1 MRSWIYLLLAIGAEV
16 IGTTSMKLAA
26 THAPVAGM
34 LLMYGMIGL
43 SYFFLAL
50 AVKRVP
56 VGVAYALWEGIGIVL
71 ITAVSVAWLG
81 ESIGLYKAVALGVM
95 IAGILLIK
103 SGTRNASG
111 TPAQP
116 RGEAVTC
123 CP

>member
-26 THAPVAGM
+26 IHAPVAGL

-81 ESIGLYKAVALGVM
+81 ESIGLYKAVGLGVM

-103 SGTRNASG
+103 SGTHN
-111 TPAQP
+111 
-116 RGEAVTC
+116 GEASRTKAPGEAATC
-123 CP
+123 

>member
-1 MRSWIYLLLAIGAEV
+1 MRSWIYLLTAIFFEV
-16 IGTTSMKLAA
+16 VGTTSMSFANENN
-26 THAPVAGM
+26 PVLGH
-34 LLMYGMIGL
+34 LLMYGLIGL

-81 ESIGLYKAVALGVM
+81 ESLGLAKALGIGVM

-103 SGTRNASG
+103 FGTHSSTEPTRREVA
-111 TPAQP
+111 A
-116 RGEAVTC
+116 
-123 CP
+123 

>member
-16 IGTTSMKLAA
+16 IGTTDE
-26 THAPVAGM
+26 TGRHHAPVAGM

-81 ESIGLYKAVALGVM
+81 ESIGLYKAVGLGVM

-123 CP
+123 

>member
-56 VGVAYALWEGIGIVL
+56 SESPTPFGKAL
-71 ITAVSVAWLG
+71 
-81 ESIGLYKAVALGVM
+81 
-95 IAGILLIK
+95 
-103 SGTRNASG
+103 ASS
-111 TPAQP
+111 
-116 RGEAVTC
+116 
-123 CP
+123 

>member
-26 THAPVAGM
+26 THAPIAGM

-81 ESIGLYKAVALGVM
+81 ESIGLYKAVGLSVM

-103 SGTRNASG
+103 SGTRNAG
-111 TPAQP
+111 DTPAQP

-123 CP
+123 

>member
-26 THAPVAGM
+26 IHAPVAGL

-56 VGVAYALWEGIGIVL
+56 VGVAYALWEGIVL

-81 ESIGLYKAVALGVM
+81 ESIGLYKAVGLGVM

-103 SGTRNASG
+103 SGTHN
-111 TPAQP
+111 
-116 RGEAVTC
+116 GEASRTKAPGEAATC
-123 CP
+123 

>member
-1 MRSWIYLLLAIGAEV
+1 MRSWIYLLLAIGTEV

-81 ESIGLYKAVALGVM
+81 ESIGLYKAVGLDR
-95 IAGILLIK
+95 K
-103 SGTRNASG
+103 S
-111 TPAQP
+111 
-116 RGEAVTC
+116 VV
-123 CP
+123 